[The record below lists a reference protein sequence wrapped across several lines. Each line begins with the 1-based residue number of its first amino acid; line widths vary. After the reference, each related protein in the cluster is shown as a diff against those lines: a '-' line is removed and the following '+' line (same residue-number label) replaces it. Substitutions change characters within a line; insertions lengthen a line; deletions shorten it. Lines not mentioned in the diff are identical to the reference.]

1 MSRWIAAQLKECG
14 IKLVVIPGMHG
25 WANFQ
30 IQPDSIHITEQGTTR
45 LQPICY
51 RSLLEQS
58 AKGNVPFNRA
68 LPAMDIERSR
78 ISVMPL

>member
-1 MSRWIAAQLKECG
+1 
-14 IKLVVIPGMHG
+14 
-25 WANFQ
+25 
-30 IQPDSIHITEQGTTR
+30 